1 LTGSERERRPRSAGG
16 RPRGARRATP
26 DEGAA
31 GGFEDP
37 EAPGFGDA
45 EPDPVS
51 VAQAIVYRQLT
62 ASAKSRLQL
71 ARKLAERNIPEDVA
85 EAVLDK
91 FEEVRLVDDAEF
103 ADMWVRSRSQSRKL
117 AKGALRREL
126 AEKGIDQETAS
137 AALEQL
143 SDADEEAAARTLVE
157 RKIRP
162 GTDLGDRAE
171 RDKATRRLASM
182 LARKGYQPS
191 QAFRIVGEV
200 LDSHAAP
207 DNDQPG
213 SRYP

>member
-1 LTGSERERRPRSAGG
+1 M
-16 RPRGARRATP
+16 
-26 DEGAA
+26 
-31 GGFEDP
+31 
-37 EAPGFGDA
+37 
-45 EPDPVS
+45 
-51 VAQAIVYRQLT
+51 VYRQLT
-62 ASAKSRLQL
+62 ASSKSRLQL

-91 FEEVRLVDDAEF
+91 FQEVRLIDDAEF

-143 SDADEEAAARTLVE
+143 SDADEEAAARSLVE

-162 GTDLGDRAE
+162 GMDFTDRAE
-171 RDKATRRLASM
+171 RDKSTRRLASM

-191 QAFRIVGEV
+191 QAFRIVSEV
-200 LDSHAAP
+200 LDAQAGP
-207 DNDQPG
+207 DNDQLG

>member
-1 LTGSERERRPRSAGG
+1 LTGFERERESGFG
-16 RPRGARRATP
+16 DP
-26 DEGAA
+26 DM
-31 GGFEDP
+31 
-37 EAPGFGDA
+37 PGFGDP

-85 EAVLDK
+85 EAVLDR
-91 FEEVRLVDDAEF
+91 FQEVRLIDDAEF

-126 AEKGIDQETAS
+126 AEKGIDQETA
-137 AALEQL
+137 AVALEQL

-162 GTDLGDRAE
+162 GMDVADRAE
-171 RDKATRRLASM
+171 RDKVTRRLASM

-191 QAFRIVGEV
+191 QAFRIVNEV
-200 LDSHAAP
+200 LDSHAGP
-207 DNDQPG
+207 DNDDLG